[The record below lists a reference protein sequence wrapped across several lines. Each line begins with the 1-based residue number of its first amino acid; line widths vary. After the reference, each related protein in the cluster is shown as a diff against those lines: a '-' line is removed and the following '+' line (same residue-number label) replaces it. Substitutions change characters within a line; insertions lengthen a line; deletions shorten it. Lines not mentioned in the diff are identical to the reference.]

1 MWTIWFIGVLILG
14 MCVAYQLGK
23 LDPYQVEDVI
33 WVVIAAVLGWP
44 LVIVAAIVIA
54 PFGLPFYLGMK
65 KKEKREAEEKLQ
77 KEEEK
82 LKKKLNK

>member
-14 MCVAYQLGK
+14 MITAYQLGK
-23 LDPYQVEDVI
+23 LDPYQIEDVI
-33 WVVIAAVLGWP
+33 WLIIAAVLGWP
-44 LVIVAAIVIA
+44 LVLVAAIVIA
-54 PFGLPFYLGMK
+54 PFALPFYLGMK

-77 KEEEK
+77 EEEK